1 MSACNGCTRRTVEPN
16 CHNVETCPDWAKEE
30 AKKEERY
37 RKKAEEIML
46 NDTPVHY
53 DKSSGRYIPGLH
65 PYIKK
70 NTKNSIKREEKTR

>member
-1 MSACNGCTRRTVEPN
+1 VSACKDCPRRTVEPN

-30 AKKEERY
+30 AKKAERY
-37 RKKAEEIML
+37 RKKQDEMML
-46 NDTPVHY
+46 SETRVHY

-70 NTKNSIKREEKTR
+70 IKTRSIQREEKDE

>member
-16 CHNVETCPDWAKEE
+16 CHNVNTCPDWAKEE
-30 AKKEERY
+30 AQKAERY
-37 RKKAEEIML
+37 RKKEEEMML
-46 NDTPVHY
+46 NEKSVHY

-70 NTKNSIKREEKTR
+70 IRTRGVHREVKDE